1 MRPAN
6 WYSHRSALSTRYVT
20 FASVNVRPTR
30 ERLGAAI
37 AVLAVAGFFAAA
49 LLAGH
54 SAARADAPQITFQFP
69 HDGDVLK
76 EAPKVLQMCFKQPVN
91 VRDLDKGGDF
101 NFRIFIPDKTG
112 IGLRIVF
119 QPDGYGVAI
128 YPGLPAEPVPEGE
141 WTWDYRLTD
150 AGDPRQVTEGAVKF
164 SVRAQDG
171 KDILQPTPPACLASG
186 GTGTPVQPSGA
197 SVSSARSVTPAPANS
212 DDGGGPD
219 ILLLSLGAVA
229 VAAVLGALGYAGYA
243 LRRRAGFW
251 PRRPPPSDG
260 GPPGDT
266 H

>member
-1 MRPAN
+1 MSLRLTPA
-6 WYSHRSALSTRYVT
+6 
-20 FASVNVRPTR
+20 
-30 ERLGAAI
+30 RLGAAI
-37 AVLAVAGFFAAA
+37 ITLALLSFFPGL
-49 LLAGH
+49 LLAGP

-69 HDGDVLK
+69 NDGDVLK
-76 EAPKVLQMCFKQPVN
+76 EPPKVLQMCFKQPVN
-91 VRDLDKGGDF
+91 VKDKDKGGDF
-101 NFRIFIPDKTG
+101 DFRLLIPDKTG
-112 IGLRIVF
+112 LGMRIVF

-150 AGDPRQVTEGAVKF
+150 AVDAKQVTQGTVKF
-164 SVRAQDG
+164 NVRAQDG
-171 KDILQPTPPACLASG
+171 KDILQPTPPGCLPSG
-186 GTGTPVQPSGA
+186 SPGTPVQPSG
-197 SVSSARSVTPAPANS
+197 VSISPGRSVTPGPTNS

-219 ILLLSLGAVA
+219 VLLLSLGAVA
-229 VAAVLGALGYAGYA
+229 AAAVLGALGYAGYA